1 MRVMRFPAGFH
12 PLDRTRINWITSV
25 AFRCEPRLISLL
37 DLEFLLR
44 RSLLTEFDPLRKD
57 CIGPVLG
64 RCESRTV
71 WSIPRAKMRCHVLPV
86 NRNRRNKGV

>member
-44 RSLLTEFDPLRKD
+44 RSLLTGFEPSERIASDQSF
-57 CIGPVLG
+57 G
-64 RCESRTV
+64 V
-71 WSIPRAKMRCHVLPV
+71 WKVASEVAFA
-86 NRNRRNKGV
+86 G